1 MDSPPQT
8 RRGGAA
14 GDGVVLN
21 RKWRNS
27 GRVETPGEGQ
37 AFPHHLGRFCG
48 KAVKGRSIRKLP
60 AGPKCHPGRS

>member
-37 AFPHHLGRFCG
+37 AFPITLADFAA
-48 KAVKGRSIRKLP
+48 KP
-60 AGPKCHPGRS
+60 